1 MAMAM
6 AMTACGVRPQHPCNL
21 REISLS
27 NCNTQVHLIFIGA
40 STRSCATQFDA
51 VCRFL
56 LTSECSHGYGDG
68 SNVAMRY
75 NNSGA
80 KILSSHS
87 PFFWRNSITDSE
99 HNSMLISS
107 VGSRIPEY
115 FVGFKHCEFGE
126 LQKSFM
132 TLNVEFLSRSGGG
145 GSRVLMNLNSL
156 PQCERQETKFCRVKS
171 EFYGSE
177 FAIRCEVMFKIL
189 HSKSLLRMR
198 TTIVELLKVLTE
210 NTLVLL

>member
-1 MAMAM
+1 MNAVGNSEGTWSGNKWIGAGPPF
-6 AMTACGVRPQHPCNL
+6 ASGYSCPHGHGYGDDGLWRGPFRPQHPCNL

-27 NCNTQVHLIFIGA
+27 NCNTQAHLIFIGA
-40 STRSCATQFDA
+40 STRSCGTKFDA

-80 KILSSHS
+80 KILSFHS

-99 HNSMLISS
+99 KKIMLFSS

-115 FVGFKHCEFGE
+115 
-126 LQKSFM
+126 LQGLSIVSLGSF
-132 TLNVEFLSRSGGG
+132 R
-145 GSRVLMNLNSL
+145 
-156 PQCERQETKFCRVKS
+156 
-171 EFYGSE
+171 
-177 FAIRCEVMFKIL
+177 
-189 HSKSLLRMR
+189 
-198 TTIVELLKVLTE
+198 KVSWL
-210 NTLVLL
+210 